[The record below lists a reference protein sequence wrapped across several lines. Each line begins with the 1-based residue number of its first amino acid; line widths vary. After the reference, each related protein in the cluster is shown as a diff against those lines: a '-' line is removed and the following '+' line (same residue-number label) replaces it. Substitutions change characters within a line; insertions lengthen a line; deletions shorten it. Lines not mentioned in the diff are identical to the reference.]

1 MLFKF
6 IFLYL
11 FIYAQAGK
19 NKRKELR
26 RDFPGDSLVK
36 NPPFNAG

>member
-19 NKRKELR
+19 NKWKELR
-26 RDFPGDSLVK
+26 GDFPGGSLVK